1 MNYPVGSSS
10 RDLRIDYLRGL
21 IMAGLVI
28 LHMEFYSL
36 FSMFAWGRVGLVSTA
51 EGFVTFS
58 GIVIGMVYGARMDRE
73 GFYPAAI
80 KLWQRAFQLY
90 RVNLFIIL
98 SIALLYLV
106 PAINTH
112 DLMTWRAVS
121 GGETFW
127 LYPDPS
133 APLIEWLRQAL
144 LLKSGPH
151 QFQVIGLYV
160 LLVALAPGA
169 LWLGKRGYT
178 LMLLIISWGLYAFYT
193 YHPLRI
199 SGARFEYG
207 FPILAWQVLFFN
219 GMAIGLH
226 RDKLKS
232 LFTAARRKLLLMIAA
247 AGSLVF
253 LFIASNNP
261 APIFWPGK
269 LLSMIPADD
278 FRWLYSVFFQKTTLG
293 IGRLINNL
301 CLYVLAYLL
310 LSHYWTF
317 FNKWFGWF
325 LIPIGQASLYVFILH
340 IYAILIVSNT
350 GLLNYGNFWINSVM
364 HFSALILIWWLVKN
378 RIAYRWIPR

>member
-1 MNYPVGSSS
+1 MNYPFGSSP

-21 IMAGLVI
+21 IMVGLVI

-98 SIALLYLV
+98 SIAVLYLV

-112 DLMTWRAVS
+112 DLMTWRAIT

-133 APLIEWLRQAL
+133 ASLFEWLRQAL

-169 LWLGKRGYT
+169 LWLSKRGYT
-178 LMLLIISWGLYAFYT
+178 LMLLIVSWGLYAFYT
-193 YHPLRI
+193 FHPVRI

-207 FPILAWQVLFFN
+207 FPFLAWQVLFFN

-226 RDKLKS
+226 RGKLQS
-232 LFTAARRKLLLMIAA
+232 IFTASRRKLLLIFAA

-310 LSHYWTF
+310 LSNYWAF

-350 GLLNYGNFWINSVM
+350 GLLNYGNFWINSGI

-378 RIAYRWIPR
+378 RFAYRWIPR